1 MFSTSC
7 HYGLQAMIYIALHS
21 SEEKNVDLN
30 QISTELDIPKHFLSK
45 ILQMLVKQKLLVS
58 MKGPKG
64 GFKLNSRPEDITLI
78 VIIDAI
84 DGLDVFNQCG
94 IGFKKCDD
102 NHPCPIHH
110 DYKKLRNRVE
120 SLFNKKTLQKL
131 IEDIEDGNSIISLG
145 NLGGGNL

>member
-1 MFSTSC
+1 
-7 HYGLQAMIYIALHS
+7 MIYIALHS

-30 QISTELDIPKHFLSK
+30 QISSELEIPKHFLSK